1 MGEPQQ
7 LTLGEVEAVV
17 RPLLGPV
24 VSARLLEQKHR
35 NQVFAVGDDA
45 IFKAYLWDGVA
56 RQARKVATLRCLE
69 GRGLPVP
76 RLVGH
81 GVLANGT
88 PWTLETRGVAGHG
101 RPTRAELDTPDGWE
115 VHRARGRWLPTLHAF
130 GGFPCF
136 GTWDAGGPATRS
148 EEHTSELQSR
158 PHLVCRLLLEKK

>member
-69 GRGLPVP
+69 GRGLPC
-76 RLVGH
+76 
-81 GVLANGT
+81 
-88 PWTLETRGVAGHG
+88 RGWSATACWPTG
-101 RPTRAELDTPDGWE
+101 R
-115 VHRARGRWLPTLHAF
+115 RGRWRPGSSPGMSGRPGPSWT
-130 GGFPCF
+130 PR
-136 GTWDAGGPATRS
+136 TAGSFIGRSGAGCPRCTPSAGSPA
-148 EEHTSELQSR
+148 LA
-158 PHLVCRLLLEKK
+158 PG